1 MTMRFV
7 MNDPKRSKSEVKS
20 AYERAA
26 DSGVDP
32 RCIPVR
38 LSGPPIVGDAIP
50 SPEYSDEEHVTWQ
63 LLLRRQR
70 GLLEGRS
77 CDEYIRGVSLMEFPE
92 DRIPALSELSR
103 TLERRTGWRVARAP
117 GLLHERD
124 FFSCLAERIFPS
136 TDYIRPRYELD
147 YTPAPDL
154 FHDMFGHMPMITEPS
169 FAAFYQR
176 IGRAALRAQGVDRR
190 RVERFY
196 WFTVEFGLIRTP
208 KGVRIYGNGILSSA
222 REITNC
228 LSTATEVRP
237 FDIAEITEQD
247 YDVSNLQPLLYV
259 IDSFEQLEHTF
270 AEWAN
275 SRGL

>member
-1 MTMRFV
+1 MK
-7 MNDPKRSKSEVKS
+7 DPKRSKSEDKS

-26 DSGVDP
+26 DAGVDP

-38 LSGPPIVGDAIP
+38 LSGPPVVGDAIP
-50 SPEYSDEEHVTWQ
+50 SPAYSDEEHETWR

-70 GLLEGRS
+70 GLLEGRG
-77 CDEYIRGVSLMEFPE
+77 CDEYIRGVSLMQFPE

-154 FHDMFGHMPMITEPS
+154 FHDMFGHMPMIT
-169 FAAFYQR
+169 
-176 IGRAALRAQGVDRR
+176 D
-190 RVERFY
+190 
-196 WFTVEFGLIRTP
+196 EFGLIRTP
-208 KGVRIYGNGILSSA
+208 KGVRIYGNGVLSSA
-222 REITNC
+222 REITHC

-259 IDSFEQLEHTF
+259 IDTFEQLERTF
-270 AEWAN
+270 DEWAN